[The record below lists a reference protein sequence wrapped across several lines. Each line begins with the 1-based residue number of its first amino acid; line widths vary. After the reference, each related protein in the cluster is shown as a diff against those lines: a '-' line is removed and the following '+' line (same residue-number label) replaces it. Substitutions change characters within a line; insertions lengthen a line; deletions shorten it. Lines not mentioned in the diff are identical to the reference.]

1 MASPAHSTSVIRFG
15 AFELDTAHGTLRKAG
30 ISVKLH
36 PQPFRVLSL
45 LAECPG
51 QIVTREQIQRC
62 LWGDNTFVDFEGGI
76 NFCVKQIRAA
86 LGDDPEKPRYI
97 ETLYRRGYRF
107 IAPTHVTARAT
118 ESPES
123 RADLRIVSEGE
134 TAPPEAIADHAAQVG
149 ASPFQI
155 SHPKTSVAM
164 RPWLMALTVC
174 VVLAFV
180 AALARP
186 VIPPP
191 RLTRLRQITHIG
203 TVIWNESLLVNGSR
217 IYFAS
222 QENGENQ
229 IRYVSLD
236 DGSISSVEKPF
247 QKIELADIAP
257 SGSELLVAELSQS
270 ASFPAW
276 SRTLWRLPIPIGAP
290 QRVGSVFAD
299 DASWS
304 PDGRSIVYTNEPDQS
319 LSLVDAD
326 GGNPRKLVAL
336 PGPPFKPR
344 WSPDGRFIRTSAFDS
359 QEGGITLW
367 QVDVSGRTARR
378 MLTDWSSSSRA
389 WTGSW
394 TRDGRY
400 FFFIGSRGANDARA
414 IWALREQRD
423 LFRRNRTDPVE
434 LTDGPLNFYQV
445 VPSTDSKA
453 IYAIGSQRHGQLAR
467 YNERSGEFEPYANGL
482 SIEEVTFSRDG
493 KWMAYSTYPEG
504 ALVRSRVDGSDRL
517 QLTFAPT
524 HGFNPTWSPDGSQ
537 IAFMTSAHPGGP
549 SKIYLVS
556 ANGGSP
562 RLAIPGGNEMQ
573 GRPNW
578 FLDGQSFVFA
588 TSDESGSHW
597 ELHSFNL
604 KTEKETV
611 LPGTRGIQDSMLSP
625 DGRYLACVSASWESL
640 VLYDIAAGTTRKLA
654 DVGNYPTW
662 SSDGNYVYYSTLA
675 WSGPLGSDK
684 AAVYRVKIADGSIE
698 RVVSKPSFPL
708 AGNWGYWSGLA
719 PDGSILVLR
728 ELGTS
733 DIYALDADLP

>member
-1 MASPAHSTSVIRFG
+1 MASPAHSPSVIRFG

-51 QIVTREQIQRC
+51 QIVTREQIQHC

-97 ETLYRRGYRF
+97 ETLHRRGYRF
-107 IAPTHVTARAT
+107 IAPAHVAARAT
-118 ESPES
+118 ESAES
-123 RADLRIVSEGE
+123 RAELRIVSEDE
-134 TAPPEAIADHAAQVG
+134 TAPPEAIADHAPQVG
-149 ASPFQI
+149 AQPLQI
-155 SHPKTSVAM
+155 SGTKASVVM

-174 VVLAFV
+174 VVLVFV

-186 VIPPP
+186 VVPPP
-191 RLTRLRQITHIG
+191 RLTGVRQITHIG
-203 TVIWNESLLVNGSR
+203 TAIWNESLLVNGSR

-222 QENGENQ
+222 QEHGENQ

-236 DGSISSVEKPF
+236 DGAISSVEKPF

-276 SRTLWRLPIPIGAP
+276 TRTLWRLPIPTGAQ

-319 LSLVDAD
+319 LSLVDGD
-326 GGNPRKLVAL
+326 GGNPRKLASL
-336 PGPPFKPR
+336 PGIPFKPR
-344 WSPDGRFIRTSAFDS
+344 WSPDGRFIRTSALDS
-359 QEGGITLW
+359 QEGGIALW
-367 QVDVSGRTARR
+367 QVDVSGRTVRR

-400 FFFIGSRGANDARA
+400 FFFIGSRGATDARA

-423 LFRRNRTDPVE
+423 LFRRNRTDPVQ

-445 VPSTDSKA
+445 VPSSDSKT
-453 IYAIGSQRHGQLAR
+453 IYAIGSQRHGQLMR

-482 SIEEVTFSRDG
+482 SIDQVSFSRDG

-517 QLTFAPT
+517 QLTFAPI

-537 IAFMTSAHPGGP
+537 VAFMTSAHPGGP

-562 RLAIPGGNEMQ
+562 RLAIPGGNEIQ
-573 GRPNW
+573 GRPTW
-578 FLDGQSFVFA
+578 SLDGQSFVFA

-597 ELHSFNL
+597 ELHSFDL
-604 KTEKETV
+604 KTEKEIV

-654 DVGNYPTW
+654 DVGNYPSW
-662 SSDGNYVYYSTLA
+662 SSDGKYVYYSTLA

-708 AGNWGYWSGLA
+708 AGNWGYWSGLT
-719 PDGSILVLR
+719 PDGSTLLLR

-733 DIYALDADLP
+733 DIYALDANLP

>member
-1 MASPAHSTSVIRFG
+1 MASPAHPSLLIRFG
-15 AFELDTAHGTLRKAG
+15 AYELDTAHGTLRKAG
-30 ISVKLH
+30 VSVKMH
-36 PQPFRVLSL
+36 PQPFRVLVL
-45 LAECPG
+45 LTETPG
-51 QIVTREQIQRC
+51 EIVTREQIQRC

-76 NFCVKQIRAA
+76 NFCIKEIRSA
-86 LGDDPEKPRYI
+86 LADDAEKPRYI
-97 ETLYRRGYRF
+97 ETLPRRGYRF
-107 IAPTHVTARAT
+107 IALVHKAAVSDSTAGR
-118 ESPES
+118 PE
-123 RADLRIVSEGE
+123 LRIVSESE
-134 TAPPEAIADHAAQVG
+134 TAPLEAVGNHAPQIGAQL
-149 ASPFQI
+149 FQI
-155 SHPKTSVAM
+155 PRRKTSVVTW
-164 RPWLMALTVC
+164 RWLIALVVC
-174 VVLAFV
+174 ATLVFV

-186 VIPPP
+186 VVPPP
-191 RLTRLRQITHIG
+191 RLTGVRQITRIG

-236 DGSISSVEKPF
+236 DGAISLVEKPF
-247 QKIELADIAP
+247 QKIELADVAP
-257 SGSELLVAELSQS
+257 SGTELLVAELSQS
-270 ASFPAW
+270 ASSPAW
-276 SRTLWRLPIPIGAP
+276 SRTLWRLPIPTGAP

-304 PDGRSIVYTNEPDQS
+304 PDGHTIAYTNEPDQS
-319 LSLVDAD
+319 LNLMDAD

-344 WSPDGRFIRTSAFDS
+344 WSPDGRLIRTSAFDS
-359 QEGGITLW
+359 EEGGITLF
-367 QVDVSGRTARR
+367 QVDASGRTVRQ
-378 MLTDWSSSSRA
+378 MLPDWSSSSRA

-400 FFFIGSRGANDARA
+400 FFFIGSRGATDARA
-414 IWALREQRD
+414 IWALRESKD
-423 LFRRNRTDPVE
+423 LFRKNLTGPVQ

-445 VPSTDSKA
+445 VPSTDSRT
-453 IYAIGSQRHGQLAR
+453 IYAIGSQRHGQLTR

-482 SIEEVTFSRDG
+482 SIEEVAFSRDG

-517 QLTFAPT
+517 QLTFAPI
-524 HGFNPTWSPDGSQ
+524 HGFNPMWSPDGSQ
-537 IAFMTSAHPGGP
+537 IAFMTSTHPGGP

-562 RLAIPGGNEMQ
+562 RLAIPGGNGIQ
-573 GRPNW
+573 GRPTW
-578 FLDGQSFVFA
+578 SLDGQSFVFA
-588 TSDESGSHW
+588 TSDESGSQW
-597 ELHSFNL
+597 ALHSFNL

-611 LPGTRGIQDSMLSP
+611 LPGTRGIQDSLLSP
-625 DGRYLACVSASWESL
+625 DGRYLACVSSSWESL

-654 DVGNYPTW
+654 DVGNNPSW
-662 SSDGNYVYYSTLA
+662 SSDGKYVYYSTLA

-684 AAVYRVKIADGSIE
+684 AAIYRVKIADGSIE

-708 AGNWGYWSGLA
+708 AGNWGYWTGLA